1 MLPHRHPS
9 HPPQDPIFHQLHAT
23 INVFIS
29 KLWSDRWLRGQWR
42 AFGNKLPEMTMNKDI
57 VDSLSPK
64 TFDSPHS
71 VESPK
76 VEKKKVDKEQKP
88 IDQENFGFSN
98 KISFKTVNGITAR
111 LNYTVPQPFDLA
123 TERRAAGANAS
134 NSPDKSKKSQQPDH
148 ANHLEEDN
156 TCSIASERSLKLRTT
171 VPSAPV
177 FRCSERAEKRK
188 EFNSKLE
195 EKHQA
200 LEAEKLE
207 HELRTKE
214 KQEAAIKE
222 LRKTLV
228 FKATPMPSF
237 YHEGPPSKV
246 ELKKPPLTRAK
257 SPKLGRRRSCGDA
270 INASPSDNNGGL
282 CHSLDACKEDANK
295 STLVLKKEA
304 AEIKD
309 KEGSKEVEENNG
321 TMSC

>member
-1 MLPHRHPS
+1 
-9 HPPQDPIFHQLHAT
+9 
-23 INVFIS
+23 
-29 KLWSDRWLRGQWR
+29 
-42 AFGNKLPEMTMNKDI
+42 MTMNKDI

-88 IDQENFGFSN
+88 IDQENSDSPT
-98 KISFKTVNGITAR
+98 KSASKTVNGITAR

-123 TERRAAGANAS
+123 TERRAAGANACNGHKAANTNNLELS
-134 NSPDKSKKSQQPDH
+134 NSPKKSQPNSPDKSKKSLQPDH
-148 ANHLEEDN
+148 AKHLEEDN

-246 ELKKPPLTRAK
+246 ELKKPPPTRAK
-257 SPKLGRRRSCGDA
+257 SPKLGRRRSCGDP
-270 INASPSDNNGGL
+270 INASPADKNGGL
-282 CHSLDACKEDANK
+282 HHSLDACKEDANK
-295 STLVLKKEA
+295 STLVLKKGA

-321 TMSC
+321 AMSC